1 MNCLA
6 IFDPKYW
13 RGPSFPLSR
22 VVMNPPS
29 VWGQRRKEICY
40 CQCMGGFSRGTNYAT
55 EVRGEGRGRM
65 REKKKEGRGV
75 K

>member
-1 MNCLA
+1 
-6 IFDPKYW
+6 
-13 RGPSFPLSR
+13 
-22 VVMNPPS
+22 
-29 VWGQRRKEICY
+29 
-40 CQCMGGFSRGTNYAT
+40 MGGFSRGTNYAT

>member
-13 RGPSFPLSR
+13 RGPSFPLFR

-29 VWGQRRKEICY
+29 VR
-40 CQCMGGFSRGTNYAT
+40 GGAT
-55 EVRGEGRGRM
+55 A
-65 REKKKEGRGV
+65 EKKYVVASAWVVFPGARITPPK
-75 K
+75 